1 MQMVTSEK
9 PYADLHPGQVIV
21 GIQTGTLSLEWPQD
35 THSRLLRLGLACLSH
50 DRKQRPLFNY
60 IMKVGGQAC

>member
-1 MQMVTSEK
+1 MVSGEK
-9 PYADLHPGQVIV
+9 PYTDLHPGQVIV
-21 GIQTGTLSLEWPQD
+21 GVQTGTLSLEWPPE

-60 IMKVGGQAC
+60 IMKVGPPAG